1 MESSQIEAAQRET
14 DAVCDGQ
21 QVAAVSDYEAI
32 CRISIDDWRRDCAD
46 AIVREH
52 TELCLLAD
60 IRAAA
65 SINDGRLAQ
74 LAYASI
80 GEYIVKNAIDYA
92 RRCIAADET
101 GGVR

>member
-1 MESSQIEAAQRET
+1 MEPNQIEAAQRET
-14 DAVCDGQ
+14 DAMCDGQ
-21 QVAAVSDYEAI
+21 QVEVVSDYEALS
-32 CRISIDDWRRDCAD
+32 RISIDDWRRDCAD

-65 SINDGRLAQ
+65 SMPNSPSK
-74 LAYASI
+74 LAYADI
-80 GEYIVKNAIDYA
+80 GEYIVKNAIDHA